1 MATQKKLVTMRKR
14 TFKLNLIDDDCED
27 FIIKAA
33 SVGLTPEKLLEN
45 FINDLICGVC
55 TNGSDERE
63 YAERWFNRCD
73 FRMFPDQTFGS
84 YLFEMGDGIG
94 WIDEILKCVER
105 REDSRNAIEAA
116 MREIADPD
124 NNDWQEI
131 FQYDYEKD
139 CYVKSYESREAWEQ
153 VEQEYIEGEE
163 EVIKESEG
171 YINDAIQDYQK
182 HCKKEITFEEAI
194 QDAKK
199 WKQIYENL
207 LEETDEE
214 NADMRNEDE

>member
-1 MATQKKLVTMRKR
+1 M
-14 TFKLNLIDDDCED
+14 
-27 FIIKAA
+27 
-33 SVGLTPEKLLEN
+33 
-45 FINDLICGVC
+45 
-55 TNGSDERE
+55 
-63 YAERWFNRCD
+63 
-73 FRMFPDQTFGS
+73 
-84 YLFEMGDGIG
+84 
-94 WIDEILKCVER
+94 
-105 REDSRNAIEAA
+105 
-116 MREIADPD
+116 
-124 NNDWQEI
+124 
-131 FQYDYEKD
+131 
-139 CYVKSYESREAWEQ
+139 KSYESREAWEQ

-214 NADMRNEDE
+214 NSDMRNEDE